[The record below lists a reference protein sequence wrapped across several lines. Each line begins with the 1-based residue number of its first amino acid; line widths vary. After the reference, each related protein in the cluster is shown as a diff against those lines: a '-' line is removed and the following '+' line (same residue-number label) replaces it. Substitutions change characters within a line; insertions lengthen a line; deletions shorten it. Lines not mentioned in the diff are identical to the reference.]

1 MLLTD
6 DEGWVVDSG
15 NAEKG
20 EEEEEEENGVT
31 IMMPWDRDKKWVA
44 AQSREQFPILED
56 IKVVN
61 WQWRRQDERRHVIEG

>member
-20 EEEEEEENGVT
+20 EEEEKENGVT